1 VERKEP
7 TLSGLEPAPRSTT
20 EPRSAQPSAD
30 KTQVQRAAPV
40 AKSAPNRGPVQQPPR
55 TIVRSSPL
63 VPFALVLALT
73 GLGLAGF
80 VYSEL
85 MKNQAVSALA
95 EQRIQELE
103 GRLSL
108 SDDESSQSV
117 AALGAKLKWA
127 DSEIRKLWGV
137 AHDRNRKA
145 IDENQKAL
153 ATVKSSLSSVKK
165 EQKGVSAKAAKVTT
179 ALDANKRSLTQL
191 GKDFGQLQEQL
202 AMVEGSSVEQQAQ
215 MRELVD
221 KSNSLAL
228 QVKKLQGSLVDRVSA
243 NAEAVASMDAYRRST
258 NRELLQIQ
266 QRLNQTP

>member
-7 TLSGLEPAPRSTT
+7 TLSGLEPATRSIN
-20 EPRSAQPSAD
+20 EKRSEQRAEE
-30 KTQVQRAAPV
+30 KTRVQRAAPISNNEPV
-40 AKSAPNRGPVQQPPR
+40 SPARVIAK
-55 TIVRSSPL
+55 SSPL
-63 VPFALVLALT
+63 LPFALMLALT

-85 MKNQAVSALA
+85 LKNQAASAVA

-145 IDENQKAL
+145 IDGNKKAL
-153 ATVKSSLSSVKK
+153 ASVKSSLSAVKK
-165 EQKGVSAKAAKVTT
+165 EQKGVSASTAKVT
-179 ALDANKRSLTQL
+179 ASLDANKRSLKQL
-191 GKDFGQLQEQL
+191 GQDLGQLGEQL
-202 AMVEGSSVEQQAQ
+202 AMVEGTSVEQQAQ
-215 MRELVD
+215 MRDLVD
-221 KSNSLAL
+221 KANSLDL
-228 QVKKLQGSLVDRVSA
+228 QVKKLKGSLLDRVNA

-266 QRLNQTP
+266 QRLNQAPVAN